1 VTTAK
6 PSLFDANSHPTVK
19 GGWPVKGLDSTFE
32 RLATELESSNYR
44 GACAVGVWGLEDYSH
59 KAFIDQCRRY
69 ANLVPIAGYFPSRSS
84 EVERDLAAIKKMGF
98 RGIKIHPREPP
109 IRFKDARLAEVFRAA
124 SRLHLRIFL
133 CTYAHTS
140 LEHYPVSDPLY
151 EIAALLRS
159 APAASVLLV
168 HGGGVDLLRYAEL
181 VRFNP
186 NLLLDLSLTFMKYR
200 SSSLDQDI
208 RFLFERFDQ
217 RICLGT
223 DFPEYSPQEVSE
235 QFIKMSRGIPKKKLE
250 NIAFRN
256 IEQFLA

>member
-1 VTTAK
+1 MTVAK
-6 PSLFDANSHPTVK
+6 PSLFDANSHPTIT
-19 GGWPVKGLDSTFE
+19 GGWPVKKLNSSFE

-59 KAFIDQCRRY
+59 QAFIDQCRRH
-69 ANLVPIAGYFPSRSS
+69 ANLVPIAGYFPSRSPNIA
-84 EVERDLAAIKKMGF
+84 RDLAAIKKMGF
-98 RGIKIHPREPP
+98 RGIKIHPREPK
-109 IRFKDARLAEVFRAA
+109 IQLRDARLVKVFETA
-124 SRLHLRIFL
+124 SHLQLPIFL

-140 LEHYPVSDPLY
+140 LEHYPVKDPLY
-151 EIAALLRS
+151 DIAALLKS
-159 APAASVLLV
+159 APAARVLLV

-200 SSSLDQDI
+200 SSSLDLDI
-208 RFLFERFDQ
+208 RFLFERFDE
-217 RICLGT
+217 RICIGT
-223 DFPEYSPQEVSE
+223 DFPEYSPQDVRD
-235 QFIKMSRGIPKKKLE
+235 QFMKMARGIPKQKLE